1 MCTCDYLI
9 TYRGVKWSRPS
20 LQPAW
25 ARPGLVGTQARP
37 GLGPASPGLDLA
49 LGKAPHSSGG
59 LCQARARARRGRV
72 RPSTG
77 LARLAQAGLTNG
89 WPLGL
94 YLYGQLGRARKSN
107 EPLEG
112 IICNFFFVKT
122 PNSYPNR
129 QNWVI
134 LIFFVKKK
142 LQKNTPL
149 PLYKYFIFPTPFHH
163 NKNL

>member
-112 IICNFFFVKT
+112 VICNFFWYKPQQLPQQAELGYFD
-122 PNSYPNR
+122 
-129 QNWVI
+129 
-134 LIFFVKKK
+134 FFCKEKIAKKY
-142 LQKNTPL
+142 TSSPL
-149 PLYKYFIFPTPFHH
+149 
-163 NKNL
+163 